1 MAITTY
7 SRGDFTLTADDHCGS
22 GQLRLTVTRAAPF
35 TDDGVRR
42 LNNELADY
50 GAELIAGADAGARG
64 YALYVGS
71 QALDYDPGTESGA
84 VLTATVPRYGT
95 QEGTGT

>member
-1 MAITTY
+1 MTITTY

-22 GQLRLTVTRAAPF
+22 DQVTLTVTRTAPF

-50 GAELIAGADAGARG
+50 GAELIAGSVAGR
-64 YALYVGS
+64 YTLYVGS
-71 QALDYDPGTESGA
+71 EALDYDPGTDASA
-84 VLTATVPRYGT
+84 VLTATVPR
-95 QEGTGT
+95 